1 MGFVRPA
8 PASDHLDGAA
18 AGFGVRGVRMRAL
31 GPGSVSSFLKII
43 LDVVFVALWIG
54 LAALALIALAAMLLS
69 FNPDLLPKVALED
82 ADADFAELGP
92 VMAGMLMA
100 YGLSIA
106 GVLVIVHS
114 LRRIFVTLTAGDPF
128 HPANV
133 NRLRLIGLV
142 LAALELGRYAVWAIS
157 QWLPAVDRVEPNLN
171 LTAWFSVLVVF
182 VLAEVFREGAR
193 LRREA
198 ELTI

>member
-1 MGFVRPA
+1 
-8 PASDHLDGAA
+8 
-18 AGFGVRGVRMRAL
+18 MRAL

-43 LDVVFVALWIG
+43 LDVVFAALWIG
-54 LAALALIALAAMLLS
+54 LGAVALALLAALLFS
-69 FNPDLLPKVALED
+69 FNPDLFPDVLSSNAAVVTSR
-82 ADADFAELGP
+82 GP
-92 VMAGMLMA
+92 LFAGMLLVF
-100 YGLSIA
+100 GLSIG

-114 LRRIFVTLTAGDPF
+114 LRQIFVTLTAGDPF
-128 HPANV
+128 HPTNV
-133 NRLRLIGLV
+133 RRLM
-142 LAALELGRYAVWAIS
+142 LAALEVGRYCVWGLS
-157 QWLPAVDRVEPNLN
+157 PLLPWVKDVKPDFS

>member
-1 MGFVRPA
+1 
-8 PASDHLDGAA
+8 
-18 AGFGVRGVRMRAL
+18 MRAL

-54 LAALALIALAAMLLS
+54 VTAAGFLTLAALLFS
-69 FNPDLLPKVALED
+69 FNPELLNGVEITVAGG
-82 ADADFAELGP
+82 AQISNRGP
-92 VMAGMLMA
+92 V
-100 YGLSIA
+100 IA
-106 GVLVIVHS
+106 GGLAAAGLYMGGVLAIVAG

-128 HPANV
+128 DPENV
-133 NRLRLIGLV
+133 RRLRAVGLI
-142 LAALELGRYAVWAIS
+142 LAGLELGRYAF
-157 QWLPAVDRVEPNLN
+157 WLFSAWTLPGGGGARPPLS